1 MRSIVID
8 RDRRLWCGTR
18 ALRIYQA
25 RISFFVLIF
34 VFVRYPRCANLVG
47 GRAEVDADLPIKNVL
62 FFIFLL
68 VFKKLIVPGG
78 CTEVAADLPR

>member
-1 MRSIVID
+1 MS
-8 RDRRLWCGTR
+8 T
-18 ALRIYQA
+18 
-25 RISFFVLIF
+25 VLFF
-34 VFVRYPRCANLVG
+34 VFVRYPRCAYLVG